1 MKRDLVQRQ
10 KRPNIESDM
19 ACYRPCALS
28 CALSCALRA
37 RGLITTFLYGG
48 LCGRALGARGP
59 QVQEALVAAR
69 TRVAELEAMLKIKHE
84 QAAPDQVC
92 GESWMLNFE

>member
-1 MKRDLVQRQ
+1 
-10 KRPNIESDM
+10 M
-19 ACYRPCALS
+19 ACYRP